1 MSKSFTYP
9 VTGARLLIV
18 IYVFSLYQTFI
29 FFNFSIAFGL
39 GSEAANLV
47 FQKYFLLKVFE
58 IHRRTVEFVIVD
70 VLLMLL

>member
-39 GSEAANLV
+39 GSEAANL
-47 FQKYFLLKVFE
+47 YFLLKVFE
-58 IHRRTVEFVIVD
+58 IHRCTVEFVIVD